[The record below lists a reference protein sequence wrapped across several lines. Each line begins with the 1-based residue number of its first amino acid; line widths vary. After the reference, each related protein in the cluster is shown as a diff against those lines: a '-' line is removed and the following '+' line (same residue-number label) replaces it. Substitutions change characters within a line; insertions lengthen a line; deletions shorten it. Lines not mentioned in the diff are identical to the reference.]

1 MSSLQILV
9 QKIKPLCEQIIKNPT
24 IDKIKILSNE
34 LELLDIETLIVY
46 QDMLLV
52 PLISLVGDIKI
63 M

>member
-1 MSSLQILV
+1 MTSLQVLM
-9 QKIKPLCEQIIKNPT
+9 QKIKPLCEQIIANPT
-24 IDKIKILSNE
+24 TDKIQKLSNE